1 MRGPAPPDAA
11 EVADEG
17 GPRPVVPLSQAFEP
31 AAVVEGVV
39 VGEPE
44 AEEEL
49 PFPDNYP

>member
-17 GPRPVVPLSQAFEP
+17 GPRPVPLRQAFEP

-49 PFPDNYP
+49 TFPDNCP